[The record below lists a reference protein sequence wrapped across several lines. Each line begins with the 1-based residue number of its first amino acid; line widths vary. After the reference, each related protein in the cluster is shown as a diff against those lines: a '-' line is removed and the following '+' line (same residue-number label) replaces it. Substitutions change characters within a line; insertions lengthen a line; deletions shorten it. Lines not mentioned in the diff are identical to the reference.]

1 MSDDAY
7 DVPSEEPILRKIPK
21 AQGYFDPRKKP
32 PIERGAF
39 SPNAKD
45 IDGISC
51 FLERLMSIELLV
63 EISAPRPPSEIVIVR
78 LRAKDFYDL
87 GLTLRRT
94 FDPGDYPGHVIV
106 PELNREDY
114 ENQKQRFKPLV
125 FALMILAEKHIVF
138 DGVRLTE

>member
-7 DVPSEEPILRKIPK
+7 AVPSEEPILRKIPK
-21 AQGYFDPRKKP
+21 TQGYFDPRKKP

-45 IDGISC
+45 IDGLSC
-51 FLERLMSIELLV
+51 FLERLMSIESLV
-63 EISAPRPPSEIVIVR
+63 ELSAPRPPSEIVIVR
-78 LRAKDFYDL
+78 LRARDFYDL

-94 FDPGDYPGHVIV
+94 FDPDDYPGHVIV

-125 FALMILAEKHIVF
+125 LKLMLLAEKHIVF
-138 DGVRLTE
+138 DGVRLPE